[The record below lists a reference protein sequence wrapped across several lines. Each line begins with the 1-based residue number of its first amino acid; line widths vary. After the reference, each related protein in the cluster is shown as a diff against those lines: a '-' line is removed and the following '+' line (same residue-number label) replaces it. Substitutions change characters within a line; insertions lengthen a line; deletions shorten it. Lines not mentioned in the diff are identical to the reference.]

1 MNEREEL
8 LRTLEAAR
16 DVMAA
21 ELDQVEIA
29 MRQFDPARRMEHGRR
44 FWNVRMHLDYV
55 LMRHRGRPVPPVAP
69 RDNEAMAQADGC

>member
-21 ELDQVEIA
+21 EIDPVEIA
-29 MRQFDPARRMEHGRR
+29 TRQFDPARRMEHGRR
-44 FWNVRMHLDYV
+44 FWNVRMHLEDV
-55 LMRHRGRPVPPVAP
+55 IRRHRGVPAPVAP
-69 RDNEAMAQADGC
+69 REAAPMPQADGC